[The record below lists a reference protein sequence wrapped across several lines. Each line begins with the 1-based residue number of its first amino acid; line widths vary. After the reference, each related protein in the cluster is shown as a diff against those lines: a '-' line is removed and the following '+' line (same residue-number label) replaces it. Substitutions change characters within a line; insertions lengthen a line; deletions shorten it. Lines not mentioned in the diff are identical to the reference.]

1 MLFTKVGTVILLV
14 SDMAKSTKFYDDI
27 LELPIKTESSDWVE
41 FFARETTLALHPL
54 KSKSKNIKPS
64 STGGVLVGFMVSD
77 LESTAKTLKQKKVKF
92 FKEPKNE
99 SFGKHAIIEDPDGHL
114 ISIAEMKSKAAADE
128 FDLLGLLGAE

>member
-1 MLFTKVGTVILLV
+1 
-14 SDMAKSTKFYDDI
+14 MAKSTKFYKDV
-27 LELPIKTESSDWVE
+27 LELPIKTKSSDWVE

-54 KSKSKNIKPS
+54 KSKHKNIKS
-64 STGGVLVGFMVSD
+64 SSAGGGVLVGFMVSD

-92 FKEPKNE
+92 FKEPRNE
-99 SFGKHAIIEDPDGHL
+99 TFGKHAIIEDPDGHL